1 MSFDREAVKVLA
13 EQYASAGLADTR
25 AGRFLTDVAGGVDPK
40 GGGVSWLNDLLRKG
54 DPSPNVDLA
63 AELGRLVTEYPTL
76 YDRLAGVRKN
86 LSGPYGMPDWGP
98 KVIEEARRSAA
109 TGVWVMEGDDQALI
123 TICEKLCGVYSP
135 YYWAQRQS
143 IHNRAK
149 TIFFAAATG
158 KTLLND
164 DKAFLE
170 KTFSAQIR
178 KLKGDKFKVGDLVRI
193 PGVAGLIPGIIT
205 SGPRVGSWGVVHTV
219 LADGTE
225 REVHFDSIKK
235 RMK

>member
-25 AGRFLTDVAGGVDPK
+25 AGRFLTDVAGGVDPR
-40 GGGVSWLNDLLRKG
+40 GGGVSWLNDLLLKG

-63 AELGRLVTEYPTL
+63 AELGRLATEYPTL
-76 YDRLAGVRKN
+76 YDRLAGVRKS
-86 LSGPYGMPDWGP
+86 LTGPYGMSDWGH

-109 TGVWVMEGDDQALI
+109 TGAWDMETEGREFI
-123 TICEKLCGVYSP
+123 EICEKLCGVYSP

-143 IHNRAK
+143 IHGRAK

-178 KLKGDKFKVGDLVRI
+178 KMQGTKFKVGDLVFI
-193 PGVAGLIPGIIT
+193 PGVAGRVPGIIT
-205 SGPRVGSWGVVHTV
+205 SGPCVGSRGVVHTV

>member
-25 AGRFLTDVAGGVDPK
+25 AGRFLADVAGGVEPR

-76 YDRLAGVRKN
+76 YDRLAGVRKS

-98 KVIEEARRSAA
+98 KVIEDARRSAA
-109 TGVWVMEGDDQALI
+109 TGVWVLEGDDAALI
-123 TICEKLCGVYSP
+123 TICEKLCSVYSP
-135 YYWAQRQS
+135 YYWAQRQG

-149 TIFFAAATG
+149 TIFFAASTG

-164 DKAFLE
+164 DKAFLLQ
-170 KTFSAQIR
+170 TFSAQIR
-178 KLKGDKFKVGDLVRI
+178 KLKSDKFKVGDLVRV
-193 PGVAGLIPGIIT
+193 PDAAGLIPGIIT
-205 SGPRVGSWGVVHTV
+205 SGPRVGNWGVVHTV

>member
-1 MSFDREAVKVLA
+1 MCFDLEAVRVLA
-13 EQYASAGLADTR
+13 EQYASADLADTR
-25 AGRFLTDVAGGVDPK
+25 AGRFLADVAGGSEPK

-63 AELGRLVTEYPTL
+63 AELGRLATEYPTL

-109 TGVWVMEGDDQALI
+109 TGAWDMAPEDREFI
-123 TICEKLCGVYSP
+123 ETCEKLCGVYSA
-135 YYWAQRQS
+135 YYWAQRPG
-143 IHNRAK
+143 IHSRAK
-149 TIFFAAATG
+149 TIFFASATG
-158 KTLLND
+158 KALLND

-178 KLKGDKFKVGDLVRI
+178 KLQGAKFKVGDLVFI
-193 PGVAGLIPGIIT
+193 PGVVDRVPGIIT
-205 SGPRVGSWGVVHTV
+205 SGPRVGSRGVVHTV

>member
-1 MSFDREAVKVLA
+1 V
-13 EQYASAGLADTR
+13 AD
-25 AGRFLTDVAGGVDPK
+25 GVDPR
-40 GGGVSWLNDLLRKG
+40 GGGVSWLNDLIRKG
-54 DPSPNVDLA
+54 DPGPNADLA

-76 YDRLAGVRKN
+76 YDRLAGVRKS
-86 LSGPYGMPDWGP
+86 LTSSYGMPDWGP

-109 TGVWVMEGDDQALI
+109 TGAWVLEDNDRALI
-123 TICEKLCGVYSP
+123 SICEKLCSVYSP

-149 TIFFAAATG
+149 TIFFAASTG

-178 KLKGDKFKVGDLVRI
+178 KLQCDKFKVGDLVFV
-193 PGVAGLIPGIIT
+193 PGVSGRSPGIIT
-205 SGPRVGSWGVVHTV
+205 SGPRVGGRGVVHTV
-219 LADGTE
+219 LADGVE
-225 REVHFDSIKK
+225 REVHFDNIRK